1 MTERTEHQRK
11 AIYNVKPIKAKQ
23 ELEDF
28 RGALLTEN
36 LDSLSGNRS
45 GKRNLMLFDF
55 GVNTGLRVSDIVRLK
70 VKQVQNKN
78 RFTIRETKTG
88 KERTIFIK
96 NIRKELSNYIYEM
109 KLKQDDFLFP
119 SRKHGY
125 HVSTTQVYRF
135 LVKAGKTCG
144 RSDIGTHTMRKTFGY
159 WYYKQGGSIEKLNAH
174 FLTIAAKPSQKKYI
188 GIDQEDI
195 EKKPAE
201 FPYLDIFLL
210 KNHFGRF

>member
-1 MTERTEHQRK
+1 MTERAEHQRK
-11 AIYNVKPIKAKQ
+11 AIYNVKPIKTKQ

-28 RGALLTEN
+28 RSALLVGN

-78 RFTIRETKTG
+78 RFTIRELKTG
-88 KERTIFIK
+88 KERTVFIK
-96 NIRKELSNYIYEM
+96 NIRKELNNYIYEM
-109 KLKQDDFLFP
+109 KLKPDDFLFP

-135 LVKAGKTCG
+135 LVKAGKQCN
-144 RSDIGTHTMRKTFGY
+144 RNDIGTHTMRKTFGY
-159 WYYKQGGSIEKLNAH
+159 WYYKQGGSIENLMHIFNHSSEAITKR
-174 FLTIAAKPSQKKYI
+174 YI

-195 EKKPAE
+195 EKSLQD
-201 FPYLDIFLL
+201 FHI
-210 KNHFGRF
+210 

>member
-1 MTERTEHQRK
+1 MTERAEHQRK
-11 AIYNVKPIKAKQ
+11 AIYNVKPIKTKQ

-28 RGALLTEN
+28 RSALLVGN

-78 RFTIRETKTG
+78 RFTIRELKTG
-88 KERTIFIK
+88 KERTVFIK
-96 NIRKELSNYIYEM
+96 NIRKELNNYIYEM

-119 SRKHGY
+119 SRKHCY

-144 RSDIGTHTMRKTFGY
+144 RNDIGTHTMRKTFGY
-159 WYYKQGGSIEKLNAH
+159 HTYQMTKDVAMLMDMFNH
-174 FLTIAAKPSQKKYI
+174 AAPEITLRYI
-188 GIDQEDI
+188 GISN
-195 EKKPAE
+195 EKNNSVIKKLR
-201 FPYLDIFLL
+201 Y
-210 KNHFGRF
+210 

>member
-1 MTERTEHQRK
+1 
-11 AIYNVKPIKAKQ
+11 
-23 ELEDF
+23 
-28 RGALLTEN
+28 
-36 LDSLSGNRS
+36 
-45 GKRNLMLFDF
+45 MLFDF

-78 RFTIRETKTG
+78 RFTIRELKTG

-109 KLKQDDFLFP
+109 KLKPDDFLFP

-135 LVKAGKTCG
+135 LVKAGKQCN
-144 RSDIGTHTMRKTFGY
+144 RNDIGTHTMRKTFGY
-159 WYYKQGGSIEKLNAH
+159 WYYKQGGSIENLMHIFNHSSEAITKR
-174 FLTIAAKPSQKKYI
+174 YI

-195 EKKPAE
+195 EKSLQN
-201 FPYLDIFLL
+201 FHI
-210 KNHFGRF
+210 

>member
-11 AIYNVKPIKAKQ
+11 AIYNVKPIKTKKG
-23 ELEDF
+23 LEDF
-28 RGALLTEN
+28 RSALLVGN
-36 LDSLSGNRS
+36 LDSLSGKRS

-78 RFTIRETKTG
+78 RFTIRELKTG
-88 KERTIFIK
+88 KERTVFIK
-96 NIRKELSNYIYEM
+96 NIRKELNNYIYEM

-135 LVKAGKTCG
+135 LVKAGKQCG
-144 RSDIGTHTMRKTFGY
+144 RNDIGTHTMRKTFGY
-159 WYYKQGGSIEKLNAH
+159 WYYKQGGSIENLMHIFNHSSEAITKR
-174 FLTIAAKPSQKKYI
+174 YI
-188 GIDQEDI
+188 CIDQEDI
-195 EKKPAE
+195 EKSLQD
-201 FPYLDIFLL
+201 FHI
-210 KNHFGRF
+210 

>member
-1 MTERTEHQRK
+1 MTSLLDRDAWIMTERKEHQRK
-11 AIYNVKPIKAKQ
+11 AIYNVKPIKTKNG
-23 ELEDF
+23 LEDF
-28 RGALLTEN
+28 RGALLIGN
-36 LDSLSGNRS
+36 LDALSGNRS

-78 RFTIRETKTG
+78 RFTIREIKTG

-109 KLKQDDFLFP
+109 KLKPDDFLFP

-135 LVKAGKTCG
+135 LVKAGKHCN
-144 RSDIGTHTMRKTFGY
+144 RNDIGTHTMRKTFGY
-159 WYYKQGGSIEKLNAH
+159 WYYKQGGSIENLMHIFNHSSEAITKR
-174 FLTIAAKPSQKKYI
+174 YI

-195 EKKPAE
+195 EKSLQN
-201 FPYLDIFLL
+201 FHI
-210 KNHFGRF
+210 

>member
-11 AIYNVKPIKAKQ
+11 AIYNVKPIKTKQ

-28 RGALLTEN
+28 RGALLTGN

-96 NIRKELSNYIYEM
+96 NIRKELNNYIYEM

-125 HVSTTQVYRF
+125 HISTTQVYRF

-159 WYYKQGGSIEKLNAH
+159 WYYKQGGSIENLMHIFNHSSEAI
-174 FLTIAAKPSQKKYI
+174 TKKYI

-195 EKKPAE
+195 EKSLQN
-201 FPYLDIFLL
+201 FHI
-210 KNHFGRF
+210 

>member
-11 AIYNVKPIKAKQ
+11 AIYNVKPIKTKQ

-28 RGALLTEN
+28 RSALLVGN

-78 RFTIRETKTG
+78 RFTIRELKTG
-88 KERTIFIK
+88 KERTVFIK
-96 NIRKELSNYIYEM
+96 NIRKELNNYIYEM

-144 RSDIGTHTMRKTFGY
+144 RNDIGTHTMRKTFGY
-159 WYYKQGGSIEKLNAH
+159 WYYKQGGSIENLMHIFNHSSEAITKR
-174 FLTIAAKPSQKKYI
+174 YI
-188 GIDQEDI
+188 CIDQEDI
-195 EKKPAE
+195 EKSLQD
-201 FPYLDIFLL
+201 FHI
-210 KNHFGRF
+210 